1 MTKKKENR
9 FEITWWL
16 FKCSKM
22 KSHNAIFQEKYH
34 DVLSLSL
41 SLFDKQRSC
50 LPGLVVFVLGGKVGA
65 LVDGDDQ
72 GGLLETILHLAKK
85 KNTSPTKQSCRKH
98 KRLRNTREM

>member
-1 MTKKKENR
+1 MTKKKEKR
-9 FEITWWL
+9 FEITWWF

-22 KSHNAIFQEKYH
+22 KSHDAIFQEKYH
-34 DVLSLSL
+34 DVLSL

-72 GGLLETILHLAKK
+72 GGLLETIFHLKNKVVENVRGCIAQEKCEKK
-85 KNTSPTKQSCRKH
+85 LLSS
-98 KRLRNTREM
+98 